1 MSSKDR
7 DTGKSEISRVFFALW
22 PTEAARRGLVDVQQQ
37 LQPRFKGKIMRAP
50 NLHMTLAFLGN
61 IPAERVDE
69 AKAVADDLQC
79 TSFAMLVDQLGL
91 WKRSQVLW
99 AAPSQPPDALMALA
113 TDLQDAL
120 RSCGFR
126 LEARAFRPHVT
137 LLRKAYGEISESLLS
152 PVDWAAHEFVLA
164 RTPLEQPGGNYDLIG
179 RWPLILPGDKVLPES
194 GAPVP

>member
-1 MSSKDR
+1 MPTNHQEARKPAVA
-7 DTGKSEISRVFFALW
+7 RVFFALW
-22 PTEAARRGLVDVQQQ
+22 PTEAARRGLQDVQQQ

-69 AKAVADDLQC
+69 AKAVADDLQGAP
-79 TSFAMLVDQLGL
+79 FALQVDQLGL

-99 AAPSQPPDALMALA
+99 ASPSQPPDALTALA

-120 RSCGFR
+120 RSSGFK
-126 LEARAFRPHVT
+126 LEERAFRPHVT
-137 LLRKAYGEISESLLS
+137 LLRKAYGEISERLSS

-164 RTPLEQPGGNYDLIG
+164 RTPLEQPGGDYDLIG
-179 RWPLILPGDKVLPES
+179 RWPLIVPEDS
-194 GAPVP
+194 SQTEPTAVP